1 MKNNDKKYLVPVEM
15 DKEYAAKVGINP
27 DEIKKI
33 RLYGKITEVY
43 FVEVADEKTYY
54 ELIRPIWRED
64 KAINRNNRCMVS
76 NGKGRLVKCE
86 GKCEN
91 CEYRENSAP
100 LSIDFLDSS
109 GGMMT
114 IHEGKHMQQDKA
126 MCTEG
131 ADEIVENSM
140 LIEML
145 YKCLDELTE
154 ENRTIIKMF
163 SEGISESEIAAAL
176 NMTQPNVNYRKKK
189 LLKELKKNF
198 ENFFY

>member
-1 MKNNDKKYLVPVEM
+1 
-15 DKEYAAKVGINP
+15 
-27 DEIKKI
+27 
-33 RLYGKITEVY
+33 
-43 FVEVADEKTYY
+43 
-54 ELIRPIWRED
+54 
-64 KAINRNNRCMVS
+64 
-76 NGKGRLVKCE
+76 
-86 GKCEN
+86 
-91 CEYRENSAP
+91 
-100 LSIDFLDSS
+100 
-109 GGMMT
+109 
-114 IHEGKHMQQDKA
+114 MQQDKA